1 MHCNFRTT
9 LRGVLARVIA
19 FGVAMTLIAPA
30 LAQTTVTD
38 ATGRG
43 VTLRDTSRIVSIGG
57 AVTEILYALGHDKQI
72 VGVDT
77 TSLYPAQA
85 MKEKANVGYMRQLSA
100 EGVLG
105 LNPSVMI
112 AIAGAGPRETMNVLE
127 AAKVPLV
134 VIPDSY
140 TEQGIV
146 EKIALI
152 GKLVGASARAAC
164 LATQVHD
171 DIAALDKIRA
181 GIKTPKR
188 VLFMLSFI
196 NGRVMA
202 AGRGT
207 AADGIIRMAGAVN
220 VFSEHEAYKQIN
232 DEAVI
237 AARPDVIVT
246 ISRGGPAEL
255 SADVVFAQPALA
267 VTPAAATKAFVSM
280 DGLYL
285 LGFGPRTAR
294 AARDLALTLYPDLKG
309 AAPLP
314 SEQANGKGA
323 CVE

>member
-1 MHCNFRTT
+1 MRCHFRTT
-9 LRGVLARVIA
+9 LVGAATILAAVVIA
-19 FGVAMTLIAPA
+19 LPA
-30 LAQTTVTD
+30 RA
-38 ATGRG
+38 AT
-43 VTLRDTSRIVSIGG
+43 DTSRIVSIGG
-57 AVTEILYALGHDKQI
+57 AVTEILYALGHDRQI

-112 AIAGAGPRETMNVLE
+112 AIAGAGPKETMNVLE
-127 AAKVPLV
+127 AAKVPLI

-152 GKLVGASARAAC
+152 GKVVGATERAAC

-171 DIAALDKIRA
+171 DIAALDKIRG
-181 GIKTPKR
+181 GIRTPKR

-255 SADVVFAQPALA
+255 SAETVFAQPALA
-267 VTPAAATKAFVSM
+267 ATPAAATKSFVSM

-323 CVE
+323 CAE

>member
-1 MHCNFRTT
+1 MHCIFPTT
-9 LRGVLARVIA
+9 RRAFLALAAA
-19 FGVAMTLIAPA
+19 FLIASPA
-30 LAQTTVTD
+30 SA
-38 ATGRG
+38 AT
-43 VTLRDTSRIVSIGG
+43 DTSRIVSIGG
-57 AVTEILYALGHDKQI
+57 AVTEILYALGHDKEI

-77 TSLYPAQA
+77 TSLYPPQA
-85 MKEKANVGYMRQLSA
+85 MKQKANVGYMRQLSA

-105 LNPSVMI
+105 LNPSVVI
-112 AIAGAGPRETMNVLE
+112 AIAGSGPRETMSVLE
-127 AAKVPLV
+127 AAKVPLI

-152 GKLVGASARAAC
+152 GKVVGASERAAC

-171 DIAALDKIRA
+171 DIAALDRIRA
-181 GIKTPKR
+181 GIKTPRR

-220 VFSEHEAYKQIN
+220 VFSEHEAYKQIT

-237 AARPDVIVT
+237 AARPDVIVS
-246 ISRGGPAEL
+246 IQRGGPGDL
-255 SADVVFAQPALA
+255 SADTVFAQPALA
-267 VTPAAATKAFVSM
+267 ATPAAAAKAFVSM

-294 AARDLALTLYPDLKG
+294 AARDLALTLYPELKG

-323 CVE
+323 CAE

>member
-1 MHCNFRTT
+1 MHCHFFTT
-9 LRGVLARVIA
+9 RLGAAAILAAVVIA
-19 FGVAMTLIAPA
+19 SPA
-30 LAQTTVTD
+30 RA
-38 ATGRG
+38 AT
-43 VTLRDTSRIVSIGG
+43 DTSRIVSIGG
-57 AVTEILYALGHDKQI
+57 AVTEILYALGHGKNI

-77 TSLYPAQA
+77 TSIYPAQA

-105 LNPSVMI
+105 LNPSVII
-112 AIAGAGPRETMNVLE
+112 AIAGAGPKETINVLE

-134 VIPDSY
+134 AIPDSY

-146 EKIALI
+146 EKIKLI
-152 GKLVGASARAAC
+152 GDVVGATERAAC
-164 LATQVHD
+164 LAARVHD

-188 VLFMLSFI
+188 ILFMLSFI

-207 AADGIIRMAGAVN
+207 AADGIIRMAGAEN
-220 VFSEHEAYKQIN
+220 VFHGHESYKQIT

-246 ISRGGPAEL
+246 ISRGGPADL
-255 SADVVFAQPALA
+255 SADTVFAQPALA
-267 VTPAAATKAFVSM
+267 ATPAAAAKAFVSM

-294 AARDLALTLYPDLKG
+294 AARDLTLTLYPELKG

-323 CVE
+323 CAE

>member
-1 MHCNFRTT
+1 MHCHFITT
-9 LRGVLARVIA
+9 RLGLAAILAAAVIA
-19 FGVAMTLIAPA
+19 SPA
-30 LAQTTVTD
+30 RAATD
-38 ATGRG
+38 
-43 VTLRDTSRIVSIGG
+43 VSRIVSIGG
-57 AVTEILYALGHDKQI
+57 AVTEILYELGHDREI

-77 TSLYPAQA
+77 TSLYPARA

-105 LNPSVMI
+105 LNPSLMI
-112 AIAGAGPRETMNVLE
+112 AIAGAGPKETMNVLE
-127 AAKVPLV
+127 AAKVPLIV
-134 VIPDSY
+134 VPDSY
-140 TEQGIV
+140 SEQGIV

-152 GKLVGASARAAC
+152 GKLVGATERAAC
-164 LATQVHD
+164 LAAQVHG
-171 DIAALDKIRA
+171 DIAALDKIRT
-181 GIKTPKR
+181 GIRTPKR

-220 VFSEHEAYKQIN
+220 VFGEHEAYKQIN

-237 AARPDVIVT
+237 AARPDMIVT

-255 SADVVFAQPALA
+255 TAETVFEQPALA
-267 VTPAAATKAFVSM
+267 ATPAAATRAFVSM

-294 AARDLALTLYPDLKG
+294 AARDLALTLYPDLKD

-314 SEQANGKGA
+314 SEQANGKGVCA
-323 CVE
+323 E

>member
-1 MHCNFRTT
+1 MHCNFQTT
-9 LRGVLARVIA
+9 LGGMLAL
-19 FGVAMTLIAPA
+19 GVAVILAAPA
-30 LAQTTVTD
+30 AAQTTVTD
-38 ATGRG
+38 ATGRS
-43 VTLRDTSRIVSIGG
+43 VTFRDTSRIVSIGG
-57 AVTEILYALGHDKQI
+57 AVTEILYALGHGKDI

-85 MKEKANVGYMRQLSA
+85 MKEKPNVGYMRQLSA

-105 LNPSVMI
+105 LNPSVVI
-112 AIAGAGPRETMNVLE
+112 AIAGAGPKETMNVLE

-134 VIPDSY
+134 VIPDTY
-140 TEQGIV
+140 TEAGII
-146 EKIALI
+146 EKINLI
-152 GKLVGASARAAC
+152 GKVVGATERAAC
-164 LATQVHD
+164 LTAQVHD
-171 DIAALDKIRA
+171 DIAALEKIRA

-220 VFSEHEAYKQIN
+220 VFSDHEAYKQIN

-237 AARPDVIVT
+237 AASPDVIVS
-246 ISRGGPAEL
+246 IQRGGPGEL
-255 SADVVFAQPALA
+255 TADTVFAQTALA
-267 VTPAAATKAFVSM
+267 ATPAAATRAFVAM

-294 AARDLALTLYPDLKG
+294 AARDLAVTLYPDLKG

-314 SEQANGKGA
+314 SETNGKGA
-323 CVE
+323 CAE